1 MMRAYPISDD
11 NGVRRKDQARITVL
25 FMVHKNIYTPWWEQI
40 LLSVEHDT
48 LGSLTFQDHV

>member
-1 MMRAYPISDD
+1 MRAYPISDD